1 MAILKAQP
9 VPQKVTRDQRE
20 ERFKQTGTIIW
31 LTGLSSSGKTTL
43 SIALESVLFQQKA
56 LVTVL
61 DGDVV
66 RSGLNHDLGF
76 SAKDRKENIRRIGEV
91 ALLLAHQA
99 LVVIVAFISPFR
111 EDRDRVRHSID
122 TGRFIEVFVDCP
134 LSVCEE
140 RDTKGLYKKAR
151 NGDISDFTG
160 ISSPY
165 EPPLDPEVHLK
176 TSEQTVEECIETI
189 LECLEKKKFLNPESS
204 QVNNFVLLRH

>member
-1 MAILKAQP
+1 MEISKTQP
-9 VPQKVTRDQRE
+9 APQKVTRDQRE

-165 EPPLDPEVHLK
+165 EAPLNPDIHLK

-189 LECLEKKKFLNPESS
+189 IEFLDNKN
-204 QVNNFVLLRH
+204 VFKI

>member
-1 MAILKAQP
+1 MEISKTQP
-9 VPQKVTRDQRE
+9 APQKVTRDQRE

-165 EPPLDPEVHLK
+165 EPPLNPDIHLK

-189 LECLEKKKFLNPESS
+189 MEFLDNKN
-204 QVNNFVLLRH
+204 VFKI

>member
-1 MAILKAQP
+1 MEISKTQP
-9 VPQKVTRDQRE
+9 APQKVTRDQRE

-99 LVVIVAFISPFR
+99 LVVIVAFISPCR

-165 EPPLDPEVHLK
+165 EAPLNPDIHLK

-189 LECLEKKKFLNPESS
+189 IEFLDNKN
-204 QVNNFVLLRH
+204 VFKI

>member
-91 ALLLAHQA
+91 ALLLAQQA

-165 EPPLDPEVHLK
+165 EPPLNPDIHLK

-189 LECLEKKKFLNPESS
+189 IEFLDNKN
-204 QVNNFVLLRH
+204 VFKI